1 MKVPTPPPQCRSP
14 PSAVSLVLNSVSTR
28 ATRITLNAFHAIS
41 GCVHARLVANTLINI
56 CMAVACL
63 LRRAAGGGS
72 VLVSVLVSAMQLTPP
87 TPTPHTLLTHT
98 PRLNRAGLRP
108 HSSCSGRG
116 RRQGTRDRH
125 PANDEQ
131 CTTTKGKI
139 GTLLCYMYVS
149 VVFLRL

>member
-28 ATRITLNAFHAIS
+28 ATRITLNAFHAKS
-41 GCVHARLVANTLINI
+41 GCVHALVEHSHQHMRGGCVSVKTD
-56 CMAVACL
+56 
-63 LRRAAGGGS
+63 GGGGQCS
-72 VLVSVLVSAMQLTPP
+72 RFGACIRNAANPPP
-87 TPTPHTLLTHT
+87 TPTPNTLLTHT

-108 HSSCSGRG
+108 HSSCRSGRG

-139 GTLLCYMYVS
+139 GTLLRYMYVS